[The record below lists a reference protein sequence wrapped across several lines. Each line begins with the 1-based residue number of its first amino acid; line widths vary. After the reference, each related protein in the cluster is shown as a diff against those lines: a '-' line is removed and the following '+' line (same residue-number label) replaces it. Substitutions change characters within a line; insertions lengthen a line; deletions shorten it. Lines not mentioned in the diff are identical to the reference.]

1 MEVLLFNNDG
11 MSVDSCK
18 NLLDI
23 VGETTPMNIKRMEFY
38 NNMSGDAGAKH
49 ISELLTLL
57 PHIESFRWSSTRTNE
72 EGALALCES
81 LSHCPA
87 LRRLEI
93 KDNYFGEDCGE
104 ALSGAISQMPHLE
117 ELILVDLS
125 THCAERVMDRPR

>member
-23 VGETTPMNIKRMEFY
+23 IGETSPMNIKRIEFF
-38 NNMSGDAGAKH
+38 NNMSGDEGAKH

-81 LSHCPA
+81 LSHCSD

-93 KDNYFGEDCGE
+93 KDNYFGESCGE
-104 ALSGAISQMPHLE
+104 SLGRAIEQMPHLE
-117 ELILVDLS
+117 ELVLVDLS
-125 THCAERVMDRPR
+125 RFAALFSRRSRR

>member
-1 MEVLLFNNDG
+1 MLLFNNDG

-49 ISELLTLL
+49 ISQLLHLL
-57 PHIESFRWSSTRTNE
+57 PNMESFRWSSTRTNE

-81 LSHCPA
+81 LCHCPA

-93 KDNYFGEDCGE
+93 KDNYFGEDLGE
-104 ALSGAISQMPHLE
+104 ALSRAIQHMPHLE
-117 ELILVDLS
+117 ELTLVDLS
-125 THCAERVMDRPR
+125 SDCL